1 MTAEKMAEK
10 TDLVEVLHGKAM
22 AEKSTP
28 LHQKVREQLKQRID
42 RGFWKPGDMLPTE
55 PQLGEEFGV
64 SPGTVKQALLSLA
77 RDGVITR
84 RAGKGTFVAR
94 LDRRRSF
101 SRLFRFRSPSG
112 EVLTPTVRVE
122 ECRVLHSAPRA
133 ITEGLQIS
141 SDAPVI
147 FLRRLIMQ
155 DDVPICLY
163 DSYLPCDLFPDLE
176 KMSLDQDR
184 LYAVF
189 EKNFG
194 VHIVTADE
202 VLRAGSVKGADA
214 KLLKQ
219 PNNSPVILIE
229 RTAFT
234 YGGRIVEF
242 RRTIGRSDRFYYR
255 IRLP

>member
-1 MTAEKMAEK
+1 MAADKAGDVTFAPGKAGAEKN
-10 TDLVEVLHGKAM
+10 
-22 AEKSTP
+22 TP
-28 LHQKVREQLKQRID
+28 LHQKVREQVKQRID

-77 RDGVITR
+77 REGLITR

-101 SRLFRFRSPSG
+101 SRLFRFRTETG
-112 EVLTPTVRVE
+112 ENLTPTVRLV
-122 ECRVLHSAPRA
+122 ECRVLRSAPRA
-133 ITEGLQIS
+133 ITEGLQVA
-141 SDAPVI
+141 SDLPVV

-155 DDVPICLY
+155 DDVPICIY
-163 DSYLPCDLFPDLE
+163 DSYLPSDLFPNLE
-176 KMSLDQDR
+176 KMPLEQDR

-189 EKNFG
+189 EKNYG
-194 VHIVTADE
+194 LHVVTADE
-202 VLRAGSVKGADA
+202 VLRAGSVKGPDA
-214 KLLKQ
+214 KLLKL

-234 YGGRIVEF
+234 YGGRILEF